1 VEDSIWIEAQL
12 ALVAADMVDLDEL
25 MLPYQIQNGRTFF
38 EWYREKREA
47 LPGPP
52 GSVR

>member
-1 VEDSIWIEAQL
+1 
-12 ALVAADMVDLDEL
+12 VAADMVDLDEL

-47 LPGPP
+47 LPGPSD
-52 GSVR
+52 SVR